1 MKKVKKKKHIA
12 ACAFMAAAIVVSIPL
27 GINRSL
33 SRLREDVVDS
43 YYYDQGGY
51 AILDGLEQR
60 QASASDLATLASRY
74 AEKEPSLTP
83 LIDSL
88 EYQIRRAETASYEDE
103 DGFAGAAEANL
114 ALDAP
119 VQNLADALERVELS
133 EKDKKYPAQVLANMR
148 SEQDKINR
156 SSYNDAAREFNL
168 KLERL
173 KPVALTRPLAAF
185 DGESGIPEESAAQAV
200 EETGIP
206 SPPDAP
212 PDAPDAPDYGAFV
225 EQVQDFA
232 EDTADRAADAAEEAG
247 DWADDLGNDIA
258 DRVERAFGG

>member
-33 SRLREDVVDS
+33 SRLREEVVES

-51 AILDGLEQR
+51 AIYDGLEQR
-60 QASASDLATLASRY
+60 RASASDLATLASRY
-74 AEKEPSLTP
+74 AEKDPSLTP

-88 EYQIRRAETASYEDE
+88 EYQIRRAEAASYEDE
-103 DGFAGAAEANL
+103 DGFAGAVEANL

-119 VQNLADALERVELS
+119 VQNLADALEGVDLS

-156 SSYNDAAREFNL
+156 SSYNDAAREFNR

-173 KPVALTRPLAAF
+173 KPVALTHPFSAF
-185 DGESGIPEESAAQAV
+185 DGESGIPEDSAQAV

-212 PDAPDAPDYGAFV
+212 DAPGAPDYEAFV
-225 EQVQDFA
+225 EQVQDIA